1 MAPGDP
7 KLVPCREI
15 AVKAAGQADLVHLR
29 QGQKNNGRCSRTSVI
44 DFKSISSVGAGLP
57 TVYSSVF
64 ELATSSYAECEKQH
78 QSLPRREAAL
88 TIPQHQPVPQ
98 RTRSLL
104 LASRQR

>member
-7 KLVPCREI
+7 KLVPCRAI
-15 AVKAAGQADLVHLR
+15 AVKAAGHADLAHLL
-29 QGQKNNGRCSRTSVI
+29 QGKNNNGRCRTSVI
-44 DFKSISSVGAGLP
+44 DFKSISSVRAGLP
-57 TVYSSVF
+57 TVYSSIF

-88 TIPQHQPVPQ
+88 AIPQHQPVPR

-104 LASRQR
+104 LGSRQR